1 MVPPVAVGN
10 VELFEAASVELGE
23 TYERGGGNGTSPL
36 EILPL
41 LGLYLRVGKKNQQQF
56 LSSLPDRAP
65 LKSPHMSLIKPQLN
79 HR

>member
-10 VELFEAASVELGE
+10 VEFEASSVELGE

-41 LGLYLRVGKKNQQQF
+41 LDLYLRVGKKNQQQF

-65 LKSPHMSLIKPQLN
+65 LKSPHGP
-79 HR
+79 HVTY